1 MAEFKTLGLGK
12 TMEKKLHTVG
22 IHTAEELKETGSK
35 EAVLRLKARYPSTC
49 AVILYHLEAAIR
61 GTTIRELDPGVKAE
75 LKAWFRSTEL

>member
-49 AVILYHLEAAIR
+49 AVILYHLEAAIQ
-61 GTTIRELDPGVKAE
+61 GVSIKELDEVCKAE
-75 LKAWFRSTEL
+75 LKAYFKQL